1 MAGMRLLIDQNVPD
15 SIAQFL
21 RERGH
26 DVALVRDTL
35 GRAAPDQLID
45 LTAAREG
52 LIVVTL
58 DKDFRRFRKQ
68 VHKNRRQSFLVGAGL
83 IHISMRETLAVSRL
97 IDEIEMIEAYAA
109 RAHRGG
115 KFLRVLLRES
125 GIEFV
130 MEGGRVAR
138 D

>member
-1 MAGMRLLIDQNVPD
+1 MRLPIDQNVPD

-26 DVALVRDTL
+26 DVTLVRNTL

-68 VHKNRRQSFLVGAGL
+68 IHTVRQQPFLVGAGL
-83 IHISMRETLAVSRL
+83 IHIALRETLAASRL
-97 IDEIEMIEAYAA
+97 MDEIEMIEAYAA
-109 RAHRGG
+109 RAVRGG

-130 MEGGRVAR
+130 LEGGRVIR
-138 D
+138 E

>member
-1 MAGMRLLIDQNVPD
+1 MRLLIDQNVPD

-35 GRAAPDQLID
+35 GRAAPDQLIE

-58 DKDFRRFRKQ
+58 DKDFHRFRKQ
-68 VHKNRRQSFLVGAGL
+68 IHNERQQPFWAGAGL
-83 IHISMRETLAVSRL
+83 IHISMRETLALPRL
-97 IDEIEMIEAYAA
+97 IDEVDMIEAYAA
-109 RAHRGG
+109 RAVRGG

-125 GIEFV
+125 GIEYV
-130 MEGGRVAR
+130 LEGGRVIR